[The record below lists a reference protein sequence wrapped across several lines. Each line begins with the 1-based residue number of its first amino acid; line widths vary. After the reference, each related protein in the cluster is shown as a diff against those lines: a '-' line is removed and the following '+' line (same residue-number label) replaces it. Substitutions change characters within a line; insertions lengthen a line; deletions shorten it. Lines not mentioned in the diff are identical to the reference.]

1 MFWLL
6 KAGEIEV
13 GFDGRTFGR
22 GDLNVDSAGGK
33 LGGVEFEDYLGGSR
47 TSPAHENAFPA
58 HLPGLNFTCDRDAVN
73 AAVLRHA
80 DPEPGQPVLGTT
92 WGFAIAFGWS
102 RRGVGE
108 TPGPVDEHAHD
119 EEVGLLP
126 VIDFGALGVV
136 IRVGAGAQYGKEIRR
151 AEFDGGHVRTLGG
164 SGEAASVLFE
174 EHRKFFGAGGA
185 AEKISLADGLF
196 AERVQ
201 IGCRGQ

>member
-22 GDLNVDSAGGK
+22 GDLNVDGAGGK
-33 LGGVEFEDYLGGSR
+33 LGGVEFEDYLGGAR

-58 HLPGLNFTCDRDAVN
+58 HLSGLNFTCDRPDGIGVNAAVK

-80 DPEPGQPVLGTT
+80 DAEPGQPVFGTT
-92 WGFAIAFGWS
+92 LGFAIVFGCS
-102 RRGVGE
+102 RRGAGK

-126 VIDFGALGVV
+126 VIEFGALGVV
-136 IRVGAGAQYGKEIRR
+136 IRVGAGAQYGKDIRS
-151 AEFDGGHVRTLGG
+151 AEFDGGHVRTLGR

-174 EHRKFFGAGGA
+174 EHGELFGAGGA
-185 AEKISLADGLF
+185 AEKISL
-196 AERVQ
+196 
-201 IGCRGQ
+201 